1 MLEKLNKDAI
11 HRMDQAV
18 EHVVMELAKVRTDRA
33 NPDLLN
39 SIQIDYYGSMMP
51 LNQVSTISVPEPRL
65 ITLQPF
71 EKSLIA
77 DIEKAIMDS
86 NLGLTPSNNGNSVLI
101 PIPALSEERRKD
113 LIKYVHQLIEEGR
126 IAIRNIRRDILHHLK
141 EYGKEEHISEDEI
154 RRQELEI
161 QKITDRHIDS
171 LNVMQDNKEKE
182 LLEN

>member
-1 MLEKLNKDAI
+1 MLEKLNNDAI

-18 EHVVMELAKVRTDRA
+18 EHVVMELTKVRTGRA

-141 EYGKEEHISEDEI
+141 EYGKEEHISEDAI

>member
-18 EHVVMELAKVRTDRA
+18 EHVVMELTKVRTGRA

-39 SIQIDYYGSMMP
+39 SIQIDYYGSLMP

>member
-1 MLEKLNKDAI
+1 MLEKLNNDAI

-18 EHVVMELAKVRTDRA
+18 EHVVMELTKVRTGRA

-126 IAIRNIRRDILHHLK
+126 IAIRNVRRDILHHLK

>member
-18 EHVVMELAKVRTDRA
+18 EHVVMELTKVRTGRA

-161 QKITDRHIDS
+161 QKITDTHIDS
-171 LNVMQDNKEKE
+171 LNTIQENKEKE
-182 LLEN
+182 LMEN

>member
-1 MLEKLNKDAI
+1 MLEKLNNDAI

-18 EHVVMELAKVRTDRA
+18 EHVVMELTKVRTGRA

-141 EYGKEEHISEDEI
+141 EYGKEEHLSLI
-154 RRQELEI
+154 
-161 QKITDRHIDS
+161 HI
-171 LNVMQDNKEKE
+171 
-182 LLEN
+182 

>member
-18 EHVVMELAKVRTDRA
+18 EHTFMELNKVRTGRA

-71 EKSLIA
+71 EKTLIS

-126 IAIRNIRRDILHHLK
+126 IAIRNVRRDILHHLK

-161 QKITDRHIDS
+161 QNITDRHIDS

-182 LLEN
+182 LMEN

>member
-18 EHVVMELAKVRTDRA
+18 EHVVMELTKVRTGRA

-39 SIQIDYYGSMMP
+39 SIEIDYYGSMMP

>member
-18 EHVVMELAKVRTDRA
+18 EHVVMELTKVRTGRA

-141 EYGKEEHISEDEI
+141 EYGKDEHISEDEI

>member
-1 MLEKLNKDAI
+1 MLEKLNNDAI

-18 EHVVMELAKVRTDRA
+18 EHVVMELTKVRTGRA

-126 IAIRNIRRDILHHLK
+126 IAIRNIRRDILHSLK

>member
-18 EHVVMELAKVRTDRA
+18 EHVVMELTKVRTGRA

-71 EKSLIA
+71 EKTLIS

-126 IAIRNIRRDILHHLK
+126 IAIRNVRRDILHHLK

-161 QKITDRHIDS
+161 QNITDRHIDS

-182 LLEN
+182 LMEN

>member
-1 MLEKLNKDAI
+1 MLEKLNNDAI

-18 EHVVMELAKVRTDRA
+18 EHVVLELTKIRTGRA

-39 SIQIDYYGSMMP
+39 SIQIEYYGSMMP
-51 LNQVSTISVPEPRL
+51 LNQVATISVPEPRL

-86 NLGLTPSNNGNSVLI
+86 NLGLTPNNNGNSILI
-101 PIPALSEERRKD
+101 PIPPLSEERRKD
-113 LIKYVHQLIEEGR
+113 LIKYVHQLIEDGR
-126 IAIRNIRRDILHHLK
+126 IAIRNVRRDTLHHLK
-141 EYGKEEHISEDEI
+141 EYGKKEHISEDEI

-161 QKITDRHIDS
+161 QKITDKHIDS
-171 LNVMQDNKEKE
+171 LNTIQENKEKE
-182 LLEN
+182 LMEN

>member
-18 EHVVMELAKVRTDRA
+18 EHVVMELTKVRTGRA

-171 LNVMQDNKEKE
+171 LNVMQDNKEKA

>member
-1 MLEKLNKDAI
+1 MLEKLNNDAI

-18 EHVVMELAKVRTDRA
+18 EHVVMELTKVRTGRA

-101 PIPALSEERRKD
+101 PIPA
-113 LIKYVHQLIEEGR
+113 
-126 IAIRNIRRDILHHLK
+126 
-141 EYGKEEHISEDEI
+141 
-154 RRQELEI
+154 
-161 QKITDRHIDS
+161 
-171 LNVMQDNKEKE
+171 
-182 LLEN
+182 

>member
-18 EHVVMELAKVRTDRA
+18 EHVVMDLTKVRTGRA

-141 EYGKEEHISEDEI
+141 EYGKDEHISEDEI

>member
-18 EHVVMELAKVRTDRA
+18 EHVVMELTKVRTGRA

-171 LNVMQDNKEKE
+171 LNVIQDNKEKE

>member
-18 EHVVMELAKVRTDRA
+18 EHVVMELTKVRTGRA

-65 ITLQPF
+65 ITLQPI